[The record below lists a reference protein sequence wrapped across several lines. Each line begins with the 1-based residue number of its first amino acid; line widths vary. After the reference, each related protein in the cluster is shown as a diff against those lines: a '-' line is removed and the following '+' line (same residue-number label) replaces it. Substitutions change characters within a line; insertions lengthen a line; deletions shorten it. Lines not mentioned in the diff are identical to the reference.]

1 MKKEDIVSLL
11 VYVLMLVI
19 AFVVGWCVIRELF
32 SNFDSGSG
40 VGANIGLAILLV
52 IGAIIFNVII
62 IELGHILG
70 AKISGYN
77 VFSVNMIGFCFY
89 KKGTKWKFKFANFD
103 GLTGETK
110 ITPKKDN
117 ANPKAF
123 SLIPLVFYV
132 IEVVALMVTYYI
144 LKGLLA
150 GTDYSSAADRTKLL
164 MSILCIIF
172 VTVGGMLTLYN
183 IFPAKL
189 DTTTD
194 GYRLTLL
201 SKKENVAA
209 FNELMRIE
217 GAYAE
222 GKELSD
228 MKTFEEINNFTC
240 SINLYTVYKYL
251 KEKKYDEASV
261 LLDKMIAAKDKID
274 RPTYCDVVSQKMF
287 IVLLSQDYETAKK
300 YYDEHINQDE
310 RRYISNELS
319 MPSIRAYML
328 ISSILDISEHEAR
341 YAKSRMKKALKR
353 TLAGRIEVEKELYQL
368 ALDKVDQV
376 RPEWHIKEVE
386 VK

>member
-1 MKKEDIVSLL
+1 MKKEDVISLL
-11 VYVLMLVI
+11 VYVLMLVT
-19 AFVVGWCVIRELF
+19 AFMVGWFVIRDLF

-52 IGAIIFNVII
+52 IGAIVFNVVI

-77 VFSVNMIGFCFY
+77 VFSVNMLGFCFY
-89 KKGTKWKFKFANFD
+89 KKGEKWKFKFANFD

-110 ITPKKDN
+110 ITPKKEN

-123 SLIPLVFYV
+123 SLIPLLFYV
-132 IEVVALMVTYYI
+132 VEVIALMVTFYV
-144 LKGLLA
+144 LRKLLE
-150 GTDYSSAADRTKLL
+150 GTDYASAADRTKLL
-164 MSILCIIF
+164 MCILCIIF

-222 GKELSD
+222 GRELSD

-251 KEKKYDEASV
+251 KEKKYNEASV
-261 LLDKMIAAKDKID
+261 LLDKMIASKDKID

-287 IVLLSQDYETAKK
+287 IVLLNQDYETAKK

-341 YAKSRMKKALKR
+341 YAKSRVNKALKR
-353 TLAGRIEVEKELYQL
+353 TLAGRVEVEKELYQL
-368 ALDKVDQV
+368 ALNKVDQV